1 MRSIGA
7 IILAAGASSR
17 LGRPKQLL
25 PFRGETLVGHA
36 VRAAVESGCDPVV
49 VVTGNLDEAIQDA
62 LSSSSA
68 LVVTN
73 PDWQRGLGTS
83 IRRGMGEI
91 VDSVDALVIL
101 ASDQPFVDA
110 SVICALI
117 SAQEQS
123 ARPIAACKYANT
135 LGVPALFARSC
146 FETLLTLPDDS
157 GAKALLASRAAE
169 VAAIEFELGAVDIDT
184 PEDLGRLEDRFTS

>member
-7 IILAAGASSR
+7 IILAAGESSR

-25 PFRGETLVGHA
+25 TFRGETLVGRA

-49 VVTGNLDEAIQDA
+49 VVTGKLDEAIRDA
-62 LSSSSA
+62 LRSSSA

-73 PDWQRGLGTS
+73 PGWQRGLGTS
-83 IRRGMGEI
+83 IHRGMQEI
-91 VDSVDALVIL
+91 ADSVDSLVIL

-110 SVICALI
+110 SVIRALI
-117 SAQEQS
+117 SAQEES

-146 FETLLTLPDDS
+146 FETLLALPAAA
-157 GAKALLASRAAE
+157 GAKSLLASRAE
-169 VAAIEFELGAVDIDT
+169 ELVAIEFELGAVDIDT
-184 PEDLGRLEDRFTS
+184 PEDLGRLKDRLSA